1 MEGKSRASPELGES
15 SLGKGQSG
23 ETPAGKQNL
32 AQGRRG
38 WREQGGEGCSA
49 SAWWGWGPHR
59 EGAREGGRGRGI
71 SGRERFLLRER
82 CPLPQV
88 LKGWLTSAKEWER
101 ERALRVCAHVL
112 GACKERFELTVS
124 RDPPRALGPH
134 SPHSWPRKGAL
145 PGWVLGFGAPG
156 ITGQPFCLPLCP
168 VAAQGAGWAVEASRC
183 WGCLRPFSCCSP
195 LQRGCPCKQFGSL
208 VGLLGSLTSDCLATS
223 QQRAWVCL
231 GYLLQMQGEESGRF
245 PALLSLILPPFL
257 AWHHRGPAGPGP
269 VPGREGG
276 GNVLGWFCA
285 PTLLALC
292 HPSHLRKDPW
302 ERVAESHLPGLSVRL
317 GGQGHLSLLSESRT
331 LSPVLGTVPLHGCP
345 PPRSRRDRGWSD
357 NLLGSGP
364 RHFRG
369 CLPPR
374 SLPSAWRDRQLPRH
388 SPNSCL
394 PGKKSPAQHKRGN
407 QFSAQRKLGREEGSE
422 LQAQSVL
429 QRGCV

>member
-1 MEGKSRASPELGES
+1 MPWGPIPPIHGPGKEPC
-15 SLGKGQSG
+15 
-23 ETPAGKQNL
+23 PAG
-32 AQGRRG
+32 
-38 WREQGGEGCSA
+38 C
-49 SAWWGWGPHR
+49 
-59 EGAREGGRGRGI
+59 
-71 SGRERFLLRER
+71 
-82 CPLPQV
+82 
-88 LKGWLTSAKEWER
+88 
-101 ERALRVCAHVL
+101 
-112 GACKERFELTVS
+112 
-124 RDPPRALGPH
+124 
-134 SPHSWPRKGAL
+134 
-145 PGWVLGFGAPG
+145 WV
-156 ITGQPFCLPLCP
+156 TGQPFCLPLCP
-168 VAAQGAGWAVEASRC
+168 VAAQGAGWAVEASGC

-345 PPRSRRDRGWSD
+345 LHVPGETEGGQTTCSDQVPDISEGAFPLAPCLQPGETGSYPGTLQTHACQGRNLLPSTREETNLLPRANWAGRRDLSCR
-357 NLLGSGP
+357 P
-364 RHFRG
+364 RACCEGVVFEP
-369 CLPPR
+369 LP
-374 SLPSAWRDRQLPRH
+374 
-388 SPNSCL
+388 
-394 PGKKSPAQHKRGN
+394 
-407 QFSAQRKLGREEGSE
+407 
-422 LQAQSVL
+422 LQAAKSAACADEVTGRFPAS
-429 QRGCV
+429 QRRCWPVRE